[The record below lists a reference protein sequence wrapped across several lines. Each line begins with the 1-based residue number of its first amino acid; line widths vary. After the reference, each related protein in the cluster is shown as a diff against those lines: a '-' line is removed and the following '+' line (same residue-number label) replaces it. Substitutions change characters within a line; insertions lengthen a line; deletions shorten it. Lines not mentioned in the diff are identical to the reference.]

1 MTLAT
6 QNEGT
11 AEIELLERHVDARN
25 RVNAKSIEVRR
36 RLGEILEKYE
46 GGKIV
51 KVTPY
56 KSWVKKIADQVSAL
70 QNELQ
75 EQGLFLVFAFS
86 DYSVWAT
93 LQTTF
98 RVSDMSVNYVK
109 VDIYVC
115 SLSDCCLAVG
125 QGEVPAPRTDYTVS
139 EVLETRSRI
148 SALEKQIRELKSQ
161 ICHFI

>member
-6 QNEGT
+6 QNKGA
-11 AEIELLERHVDARN
+11 AEIELLERRVDARN

-36 RLGEILEKYE
+36 RLGEILKEYE
-46 GGKIV
+46 GEKIV
-51 KVTPY
+51 KVIPY
-56 KSWVKKIADQVSAL
+56 KSWVEKIADQVSAL

-75 EQGLFLVFAFS
+75 EQGFYLVFAFS

-98 RVSDMSVNYVK
+98 RGSDMSVNYIK

-125 QGEVPAPRTDYTVS
+125 QDEVSDPRTDYTVS
-139 EVLETRSRI
+139 EVLETCSRI
-148 SALEKQIRELKSQ
+148 SALKEQIRELKSQ
-161 ICHFI
+161 ICDFI